1 MKTGDSS
8 VRKYHCSNSSSS
20 KATKRPTQPPESSE
34 SSSSSSSSSSTTGSK
49 QTWEGKNIGDCF
61 KSCKASGKKCTRMR
75 TGNPEVRKYHCI
87 DSINK
92 STTKPNRASSKSSG
106 SSATASSST
115 SKPTSKPSA
124 TGSSS
129 ESSENKTWTRENYK
143 TAEPNCNDYC
153 TKKDMRC
160 SFVNLKPITYGCK
173 PKFGSSKS
181 KKSSSTKSKSI
192 YEGKTWTIKD
202 YKTADPTCKDYCA
215 EKDKKCRLVI
225 FKPKVL
231 YGCK

>member
-1 MKTGDSS
+1 MFNLLSFAFEWKALVANPAT
-8 VRKYHCSNSSSS
+8 KSS
-20 KATKRPTQPPESSE
+20 KASE
-34 SSSSSSSSSSTTGSK
+34 SSSSSSSSSSESSSKSGSK

-61 KSCKASGKKCTRMR
+61 KSCKASGKKCVRMR
-75 TGNPEVRKYHCI
+75 TGNPDVRKYHCI
-87 DSINK
+87 DSIKK

-106 SSATASSST
+106 ST

-124 TGSSS
+124 TSSSS

-153 TKKDMRC
+153 TKKEMRC

-181 KKSSSTKSKSI
+181 KNYSRTTSKSK